1 MDPAWL
7 KKSITMTIILT
18 ICSANYLAHALTL
31 GDSVMEH
38 NPDYKFVIGLVD
50 PLPKELDKTR
60 CPYEVIPVES
70 LGIAGFWDMVKNYD
84 LVELNTAVKPFFM
97 AHLYERDAAVKI
109 VTYIDPDILV
119 CSSLQPLAEKLSQ
132 HSLVLT
138 PHNNTYDDSPANLN
152 FEQAMLNL
160 GIYNLG
166 FIGTSRSEETLRFL
180 KWWQVR
186 LQHSCYYQ
194 PGSGFFVDQLW
205 MSLAPNYF
213 AGVHIAREPGYNM
226 AYWNLFERQLTQRDG
241 KFFVNEKCP
250 LYFYHFS
257 SFNVEN
263 PVGIVKRNQ
272 MHIPTFAERPDLRPL
287 FDEYARRVVARD
299 VAFFKKIK
307 YSLRQNIP
315 QPGLFTGKGMKY
327 ALQNMLRALPA
338 NMQMK
343 MVRLAQFTINSFK
356 K

>member
-1 MDPAWL
+1 
-7 KKSITMTIILT
+7 MTVILT

-31 GDSVMEH
+31 GDSVREH
-38 NPDYKFVIGLVD
+38 NPEYKFVIGLVD
-50 PLPKELDKTR
+50 RLPPELEPAR
-60 CPYEVIPVES
+60 GHYEVIPVES
-70 LGIAGFWDMVKNYD
+70 LGIAGFWDMVNNYD

-97 AHLYERDAAVKI
+97 EHLYRRDPAVKI
-109 VTYIDPDILV
+109 VTYIDPDILI
-119 CSSLQPLAEKLSQ
+119 CSSLEPLTEIISQ

-138 PHNNTYDDSPANLN
+138 PHNNTYDDSPANLD
-152 FEQAMLNL
+152 FDQAMLNL

-166 FIGTSRSEETLRFL
+166 FLGTSRSEETMRFL

-205 MSLAPNYF
+205 MSLAPHYF
-213 AGVHIAREPGYNM
+213 SGVHLAREPGYNM
-226 AYWNLFERQLTQRDG
+226 AYWNLFERKLSQRDG
-241 KFFVNEKCP
+241 KFFVNEKFP

-257 SFNVEN
+257 SFNVEH

-272 MHIPTFAERPDLRPL
+272 AHIPTFAERPDMRPL

-299 VAFFKKIK
+299 VAFFKKFK
-307 YSLRQNIP
+307 YALRQNIP
-315 QPGLFTGKGMKY
+315 PPGFFSGKGMKC
-327 ALQNMLRALPA
+327 ALQSGLRALPA
-338 NMQMK
+338 NLQLK
-343 MVRLAQFTINSFK
+343 VVRLAQFAINSFK